1 MKREE
6 QEQKSEFIALLQK
19 QENRGQNGTQNN
31 QEQTEKKSKPI
42 LKVKVKALKG
52 SPYVISLEDT
62 DIVGEGS
69 FGKVVRAY
77 DIKNQNEDLV
87 AKIIPLDDHQKYESM
102 QMELKVL
109 CKLPQHVNLVN
120 YKKIKMSSQN
130 KQYFIMDY
138 CNGGTL
144 TQYLKN
150 QKKISE
156 NEILE
161 FLQQF
166 CRGYRVLYKE
176 GIIHRDI
183 KPDNILMHN
192 RIFKIADFGLAKIV
206 DTLQVQ
212 NISTRGTPLYI
223 APELVKKEKASSKV
237 DMWSLGV
244 ILFRMLFKGQYPF
257 LDPLIKYDVPTALKH
272 IQQKK
277 LVIPS
282 NPQRSPEII
291 DLVKRMLE
299 KDESKRI
306 SWEELF
312 NHNLIAF
319 SLNEEENENL
329 YDDISEES
337 CIKAGQKLVKSSVF
351 IKKMEIVRQSKIQI
365 THLSDKKSQQK
376 KNSQDQTQNNKFS
389 TDMESS
395 SSQEDEKKENNQQL
409 KEKKDKKFN
418 MEQINMKTMQTLVRH
433 SQKRLKTNLSINKIE
448 DILLNYRE
456 KVLFLD
462 AICLR
467 MMVMNK
473 LVEKQL
479 KQKQRKQNNSPQ
491 QNQQTTENVE
501 KEDKLLEQYCTLS
514 QQGIFLLLEMAQIFN
529 KQLQN
534 FKPEQCQ
541 DILKEEWNDF
551 LMSDNQLNLSKLLK
565 QDKGCLNEFAKQYIQ
580 ENEKAYFDKKEYQSF
595 ISQLNMERLLEEIH
609 VNIQELLKLF
619 PLIYEQMGDYKKGL
633 LILFT
638 YLFEAYSLN
647 SDNCVFH
654 DFKRFQDYWAYY
666 EDIEQNRSEMELYT
680 QLVESINNI

>member
-1 MKREE
+1 MKCGE
-6 QEQKSEFIALLQK
+6 QERKSEFITLLQK
-19 QENRGQNGTQNN
+19 QENGVQNDIQNN
-31 QEQTEKKSKPI
+31 KEQTEKKSKPI
-42 LKVKVKALKG
+42 RKVKVKALKG
-52 SPYVISLEDT
+52 SPYVISLEDA

-87 AKIIPLDDHQKYESM
+87 AKIIPLDDQQKYESM

-183 KPDNILMHN
+183 KPDNILIHN

-223 APELVKKEKASSKV
+223 APELVKKEKASAKV

-282 NPQRSPEII
+282 SPQRSAEII

-312 NHNLIAF
+312 SHNLIAF

-329 YDDISEES
+329 FDDLSEES
-337 CIKAGQKLVKSSVF
+337 SAKAGQKLLKSSVF
-351 IKKMEIVRQSKIQI
+351 IKKMEVIRQSKIQI
-365 THLSDKKSQQK
+365 THLSDKKQQK
-376 KNSQDQTQNNKFS
+376 KNSQDQTQNNKF
-389 TDMESS
+389 TTEMESS
-395 SSQEDEKKENNQQL
+395 SSQEDEIKQDNQKQNQ
-409 KEKKDKKFN
+409 KKDENLN
-418 MEQINMKTMQTLVRH
+418 MEQINMKTMQTLIKH
-433 SQKRLKTNLSINKIE
+433 SQKRLKAKLSVNKVE
-448 DILLNYRE
+448 DILLNFRE

-462 AICLR
+462 TICLR

-479 KQKQRKQNNSPQ
+479 KQKQKKQSDSPKQNQ
-491 QNQQTTENVE
+491 DTTENAG
-501 KEDKLLEQYCTLS
+501 KNDKLLEKYCTLS

-534 FKPEQCQ
+534 FKPDQCT
-541 DILKEEWNDF
+541 DILKEEWDDF

-565 QDKGCLNEFAKQYIQ
+565 QDKGCLNEFIKQYIQ
-580 ENEKAYFDKKEYQSF
+580 ENEQIYFDKKEYQSF

-609 VNIQELLKLF
+609 VNFSELLKLF
-619 PLIYEQMGDYKKGL
+619 PKIYEQMGDYKKGL

-647 SDNCVFH
+647 SDHCVFH

-666 EDIEQNRSEMELYT
+666 EDIEQNQSEMELYT
-680 QLVESINNI
+680 KLVENINVI

>member
-1 MKREE
+1 MKCGE
-6 QEQKSEFIALLQK
+6 QERKSEFITLLQK
-19 QENRGQNGTQNN
+19 QENGVQNDIQNN
-31 QEQTEKKSKPI
+31 KEQTEKKSKPI
-42 LKVKVKALKG
+42 RKVKVKALKG
-52 SPYVISLEDT
+52 SPYVISLEDA

-87 AKIIPLDDHQKYESM
+87 AKIIPLDDQQKYESM

-130 KQYFIMDY
+130 K
-138 CNGGTL
+138 
-144 TQYLKN
+144 
-150 QKKISE
+150 
-156 NEILE
+156 
-161 FLQQF
+161 
-166 CRGYRVLYKE
+166 
-176 GIIHRDI
+176 
-183 KPDNILMHN
+183 
-192 RIFKIADFGLAKIV
+192 
-206 DTLQVQ
+206 
-212 NISTRGTPLYI
+212 GTPLYI
-223 APELVKKEKASSKV
+223 APELVKKEKASAKV

-282 NPQRSPEII
+282 SPQRSAEII

-312 NHNLIAF
+312 SHNLIAF

-329 YDDISEES
+329 FDDLSEES
-337 CIKAGQKLVKSSVF
+337 SAKAGQKLLKSSVF
-351 IKKMEIVRQSKIQI
+351 IKKMEVIRQSKIQI
-365 THLSDKKSQQK
+365 THLSDKKQQK
-376 KNSQDQTQNNKFS
+376 KNSQDQTQNNKF
-389 TDMESS
+389 TTEMESS
-395 SSQEDEKKENNQQL
+395 SSQEDEIKQDNQKQNQ
-409 KEKKDKKFN
+409 KKDENLN
-418 MEQINMKTMQTLVRH
+418 MEQINMKTMQTLIKH
-433 SQKRLKTNLSINKIE
+433 SQKRLKAKLSVNKVE
-448 DILLNYRE
+448 DILLNFRE

-462 AICLR
+462 TICLR

-479 KQKQRKQNNSPQ
+479 KQKQKKQSDSPKQNQ
-491 QNQQTTENVE
+491 DTTENAG
-501 KEDKLLEQYCTLS
+501 KNDKLLEKYCTLS

-534 FKPEQCQ
+534 FKPDQCT
-541 DILKEEWNDF
+541 DILKEEWDDF

-565 QDKGCLNEFAKQYIQ
+565 QDKGCLNEFIKQYIQ
-580 ENEKAYFDKKEYQSF
+580 ENEQIYFDKKEYQSF

-609 VNIQELLKLF
+609 VNFSELLKLF
-619 PLIYEQMGDYKKGL
+619 PKIYEQMGDYKKGL

-647 SDNCVFH
+647 SDHCVFH

-666 EDIEQNRSEMELYT
+666 EDIEQNQSEMELYT
-680 QLVESINNI
+680 KLVENINVI